1 MQRDGWMDGRTMMV
15 DGTDDDPSVPSV
27 LGGASPGTPVVA
39 LRARLVRRSSASNVQ
54 RPQPP
59 PRFHPSSSSSLID
72 TPGDTTRAWCAKT
85 SEHPRVGEGWETGT
99 FEPATD
105 RPRAAP
111 RRTRR
116 SFVRSPTSSSSS
128 SSSSPPRRRDPTRT
142 ERRAPDRPDP
152 IRSDPT
158 APG

>member
-1 MQRDGWMDGRTMMV
+1 MDGRMMV
-15 DGTDDDPSVPSV
+15 DDTDDGADGSGRPRWCFARNSRRRPPRPS
-27 LGGASPGTPVVA
+27 
-39 LRARLVRRSSASNVQ
+39 RSSFLGVGVQ

-59 PRFHPSSSSSLID
+59 PRFHPSSSSLID

-128 SSSSPPRRRDPTRT
+128 SSPPRRRDPTRT